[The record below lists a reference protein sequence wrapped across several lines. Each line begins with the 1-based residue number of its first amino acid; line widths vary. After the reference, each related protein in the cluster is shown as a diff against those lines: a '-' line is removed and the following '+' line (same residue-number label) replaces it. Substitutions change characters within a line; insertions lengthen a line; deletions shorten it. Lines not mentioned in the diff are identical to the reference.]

1 MKLQGKIAIVTGASS
16 GMGREIASLYAREGA
31 KVLAV
36 ARRADRLESLVA
48 ETKDF
53 SGQIVA
59 HTADMY
65 DSAQVQGMV
74 DAAIAH
80 FGKLDILVNNAG
92 IMDNMAGVADFDDAL
107 LEQVMALNVK
117 APLIATRQAI
127 RHFLATGGGNIINMA
142 SVAGLSGHMAGVIY
156 TASKHAVLGITKNT
170 AYTYAHQNIRCN
182 AICPG
187 SISTEI
193 ASAAHIKN
201 IHSQSAE
208 RYALSYP
215 MNPRTGTSAEVAR
228 IALFLASDDASFV
241 NGAHIVADGG
251 WTA

>member
-1 MKLQGKIAIVTGASS
+1 
-16 GMGREIASLYAREGA
+16 
-31 KVLAV
+31 
-36 ARRADRLESLVA
+36 
-48 ETKDF
+48 
-53 SGQIVA
+53 
-59 HTADMY
+59 
-65 DSAQVQGMV
+65 
-74 DAAIAH
+74 
-80 FGKLDILVNNAG
+80 
-92 IMDNMAGVADFDDAL
+92 MAGVADFDDAL

-208 RYALSYP
+208 RYALAYP
-215 MNPRTGTSAEVAR
+215 MNPRAGASSEIAG
-228 IALFLASDDASFV
+228 IALFLASDDASYI

>member
-1 MKLQGKIAIVTGASS
+1 MKLLGKTAIVTGASS
-16 GMGREIASLYAREGA
+16 GMGREIAALYAREGA

-36 ARRADRLESLVA
+36 ARRAERLESLAA
-48 ETKDF
+48 ETKDY
-53 SGQIVA
+53 SGQIIA

-142 SVAGLSGHMAGVIY
+142 FVAGLSGHMAGV
-156 TASKHAVLGITKNT
+156 N
-170 AYTYAHQNIRCN
+170 
-182 AICPG
+182 
-187 SISTEI
+187 
-193 ASAAHIKN
+193 
-201 IHSQSAE
+201 
-208 RYALSYP
+208 
-215 MNPRTGTSAEVAR
+215 
-228 IALFLASDDASFV
+228 
-241 NGAHIVADGG
+241 
-251 WTA
+251 